1 VHGYVVTTPDLMGGI
16 TLLGAVLVHNDEL
29 GGRCGCSK
37 RNQPRRHFDCGASS
51 TESHADDSSAGFIF
65 RRLRILLLVHIDED
79 QIRTINPTQPRERR
93 ATSRKNDFAKQV
105 IVRKKET
112 HKLVSFLYNL

>member
-1 VHGYVVTTPDLMGGI
+1 MGGI

-51 TESHADDSSAGFIF
+51 TVSHARRFL
-65 RRLRILLLVHIDED
+65 RRLHISAAPDSPFRKHIDED

-105 IVRKKET
+105 IVRKQET